1 MEANKSLAFKNI
13 TDFPRGTLAAL
24 LKDGYAFEPKFAQ
37 YWKTQWQTFD
47 DFFYDNPRIAEKYGF
62 VTVLDDEPIG
72 LVSWDPKNL
81 PELAEV
87 GHNCI
92 ATSHKGN
99 GYGTRQMREAVNRII
114 AQGASRIVVW
124 TNERLTAARRMYE
137 RVGFTSIATSAETIC
152 PECAGE
158 RIHYEMRLDP
168 ISTQQEYLK

>member
-1 MEANKSLAFKNI
+1 MEANKNLAFKNI

-37 YWKTQWQTFD
+37 YWQTQWQAFD

-62 VTVLDDEPIG
+62 VTVLDDKPIG
-72 LVSWDPKNL
+72 LVSWDPRNL
-81 PELAEV
+81 PESAEV

-92 ATSHKGN
+92 ATSHKGS

-152 PECAGE
+152 PECAGQ

-168 ISTQQEYLK
+168 ISTQQECLK